1 MPVVVRVA
9 ISLRPQP
16 DPCLH
21 ITPGYLPGK
30 GYSTP
35 AFSPRFTIT
44 HSCCRG
50 RCWKVFQERLCSALE
65 ERFLPGETP
74 PSAPPSHCR
83 PLSCITPLLQKVW
96 PGHRAAP
103 GSPLSHRDQAKPRL
117 PGCHQPLGTS
127 LQAGRP
133 HTPQDRVCP
142 PLLSG
147 VPSHIR
153 AAWSS
158 QGSRQLPVLLPSIDG
173 FPLSGRAPRGPPQ
186 PS

>member
-153 AAWSS
+153 AARSS